1 MSWQV
6 GICAQER
13 RKAGWQPPV
22 SRHAA
27 RQVPGRNGRWVPRQ
41 AARMEFPLAG
51 LARAFTLELAALMG
65 VGFFLGR
72 AVLLGEIA
80 PFGSAFGAAA
90 VFVHGPR
97 GWLAL
102 AACLAGE
109 ATVLQGTNLAGS
121 MLATIGAAI
130 ILRLLPGE
138 AKQARL
144 ALPPVVAAMSV
155 ATKITLLAFAGP
167 TLYGYVAV
175 LFEAALAAALAYIL
189 VNALATRG
197 HPLAGEEFFC
207 LLVLVAGLVAGTG
220 ELRWSIVS
228 LKGVLSRAF
237 VLLAALV
244 GGGGLGAAGG
254 AVMGIIPGV
263 SGAGVPATI
272 GVYSFAG
279 FAAGLLRRFGK
290 VGVMLGFILGNIL
303 LALYIKDYH
312 NLAGVLAE
320 TGLAVAL
327 AAAVPGRWLERLQGL
342 LPAGAL
348 GAEIGEKKVKDVVRQ
363 RMRGWA
369 RMFAELSRTFAEVS
383 TSTPESDEDKTL
395 QELLHEIGERI
406 CSGCAL
412 YRACWE
418 RDFYRTYQDFLGAL
432 AYVEQR
438 GSVTPENFPQHL
450 RKRCL
455 RLKEMCVALTCLY
468 ETYRVNRYW
477 YRRLQ
482 ESREIV
488 AEHLRGVATI
498 MENLSDELVQTADCA
513 ERLDEALRRR
523 LKHLDIPVTSI
534 DIAPREDGRLE
545 IVVKRPPCRGE
556 MACRY
561 IIAPLVSKVVRQ
573 PFSVVETDCPREG
586 ETGDCTFKLHPAHR
600 YQVTVGSAGAAKGGD
615 PVSGDSFTCLQL
627 KDGRFVIILSDG
639 MGAGA
644 RAALESNTTVSLL
657 EHMFGSGFGQD
668 LAIKTVNAILLLRK
682 PDESFATVDI
692 TVIDLYSGRAE
703 FVKIGAA
710 PSFLLRGAGVQVIRA
725 NSLPVGIVRDIEVT
739 SVVKHLA
746 PQDTVVMVTDGVLEC
761 YPGVDKEAW
770 LARLL
775 QELPQGEPRHLA
787 TLVLEK
793 AREAAGGA
801 IPDDMTVLVARF
813 ARAGN

>member
-13 RKAGWQPPV
+13 RKIGWRTHTARKKPP
-22 SRHAA
+22 SA
-27 RQVPGRNGRWVPRQ
+27 R
-41 AARMEFPLAG
+41 
-51 LARAFTLELAALMG
+51 LARVVTWELAALVA

-72 AVLLGEIA
+72 AVLFGEIA
-80 PFGSAFGAAA
+80 PFAPAFGAAA
-90 VFVHGPR
+90 VFVYGAR
-97 GWLAL
+97 GWVAL
-102 AACLAGE
+102 AACMAGQ
-109 ATVLQGTNLAGS
+109 ATVLEGMELAGT
-121 MLATIGAAI
+121 MLATIGAAAV
-130 ILRLLPGE
+130 LRLLPRE
-138 AKQARL
+138 AGQARL
-144 ALPPVVAAMSV
+144 AVPPTVAAVSV
-155 ATKITLLAFAGP
+155 AVRITLLVFAGP
-167 TLYGYVAV
+167 TLYAYVAV
-175 LFEAALAAALAYIL
+175 LFEAALAAALAYVL
-189 VNALATRG
+189 VNALASRG
-197 HPLAGEEFFC
+197 HPLGGEEFFC
-207 LLVLVAGLVAGTG
+207 LLILVAGIIAGTG
-220 ELRWSIVS
+220 ELKWFLVS
-228 LKGVLSRAF
+228 LKGVLSRTF

-254 AVMGIIPGV
+254 AVMGVIPGV
-263 SGAGVPATI
+263 SDAGVPAAV
-272 GVYSFAG
+272 GVYAFAG
-279 FAAGLLRRFGK
+279 FAAGLLRRFGR
-290 VGVMLGFILGNIL
+290 VGVMLGFLLGNIL

-320 TGLAVAL
+320 TGIAIML
-327 AAAVPGRWLERLQGL
+327 AAAIPARWLDAIQGL
-342 LPAGAL
+342 LPAGTLSAD
-348 GAEIGEKKVKDVVRQ
+348 IGEKKIKDVVRQ

-383 TSTPESDEDKTL
+383 VSAADSDGDKTL
-395 QELLHEIGERI
+395 QELLNEVSERI

-418 RDFYRTYQDFLGAL
+418 RDFYKTYQDFLNAL
-432 AYVEQR
+432 ACVEQK
-438 GSVTPENFPQHL
+438 GSVTGEHFPQHL

-455 RLKEMCVALTCLY
+455 RLKEMSIALTCLY
-468 ETYRVNRYW
+468 ETYRINRYW

-498 MENLSDELVQTADCA
+498 MENLSDELLQAMDCA
-513 ERLDEALRRR
+513 GRLDEALRQR
-523 LKHLDIPVTSI
+523 LKHLDIPVTSV
-534 DIAPREDGRLE
+534 DVAPREDGRLE
-545 IVVKRPPCRGE
+545 ITIKRPPCRGE

-561 IIAPLVSKVVRQ
+561 IVAPLVSKVVRQ
-573 PFSVVETDCPREG
+573 PFSVVETNCPREG
-586 ETGDCTFKLHPAHR
+586 EAGDCTFKLHPAHR
-600 YQVTVGSAGAAKGGD
+600 YQLTVGSARAARGGD
-615 PVSGDSFTCLQL
+615 PVSGDSYTCLQL

-657 EHMFGSGFGQD
+657 EHLFTSGFGQD

-692 TVIDLYSGRAE
+692 TVVDLYTGRAE

-710 PSFLLRGAGVQVIRA
+710 PSFLLRGAGVRVIKA

-746 PQDTVVMVTDGVLEC
+746 PQDTIVMVTDGILEC

-770 LARLL
+770 LTKLL
-775 QELPQGEPRHLA
+775 QELPQGEPQRLA
-787 TLVLEK
+787 ALVLEE
-793 AREAAGGA
+793 ARETAGGV

-813 ARAGN
+813 EKARM